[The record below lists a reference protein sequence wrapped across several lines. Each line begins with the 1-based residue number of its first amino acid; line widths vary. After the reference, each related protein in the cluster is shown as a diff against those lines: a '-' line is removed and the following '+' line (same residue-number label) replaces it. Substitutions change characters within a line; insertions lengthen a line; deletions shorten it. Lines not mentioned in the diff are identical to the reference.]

1 MAAPLPETLVNNFS
15 LVSANY
21 TGISFA
27 PAAADSPAI
36 QLKLNATSWQLHGG
50 GEREYDYAR
59 SSTGLAS
66 ALTIGKALMFSTGE
80 VNQLQRE
87 S

>member
-27 PAAADSPAI
+27 PAAADSPAV
-36 QLKLNATSWQLHGG
+36 QLKLKA
-50 GEREYDYAR
+50 
-59 SSTGLAS
+59 AS
-66 ALTIGKALMFSTGE
+66 GNSG
-80 VNQLQRE
+80 RR
-87 S
+87 